1 MKEESVAASASDQ
14 TSNRVA
20 QKDAV
25 TDLSTEGM
33 NQRVAS
39 APKAGRSLWSDA
51 WARMKKNKAALIS
64 FYFIIAVCLVA
75 ILAPWIAPHSFET
88 QNIDRTLM
96 PPDAQ
101 NWLGTDSLGR
111 DMLSRI
117 IYGARMS
124 MAVGIFTAI
133 VSLVIGGV
141 YGAVSGWMGGWVDS
155 ALMRVIDILYAI
167 PSLVLLILV
176 GVIFNS
182 VNLFENPE
190 LKALTGIFLAL
201 SIVGW
206 VSLARLVRGQVLQVR
221 EMLYVEGARALG
233 ASSWRIVGKH
243 IFPNIL
249 GPIIVMLTFQIPS
262 NILFESFLSFIG
274 LGLQPPYSSWGVLAN
289 DGWRAKSYPHLIFF
303 PGLALFLT
311 MLAFNLLGDGLRD
324 AFDPKMKNRS

>member
-1 MKEESVAASASDQ
+1 MISQ
-14 TSNRVA
+14 P
-20 QKDAV
+20 
-25 TDLSTEGM
+25 STLQLDPGNELPAEMG
-33 NQRVAS
+33 
-39 APKAGRSLWSDA
+39 KSLWSDG
-51 WARMKKNKAALIS
+51 WRRMKRNRAALWS
-64 FYFIIAVCLVA
+64 FYFIIFVCLVA
-75 ILAPWIAPHSFET
+75 TFASWIAPFSYET
-88 QNIDRTLM
+88 QKVDRALM
-96 PPDAQ
+96 GPNGV

-124 MAVGIFTAI
+124 MSVGIITALF
-133 VSLVIGGV
+133 SLIIGGF
-141 YGAVSGWMGGWVDS
+141 YGAVSGWMGGWVD
-155 ALMRVIDILYAI
+155 AVLMRIIDILYAI
-167 PSLVLLILV
+167 PSVVLLILV

-182 VNLFENPE
+182 VNIFESPE

-201 SIVGW
+201 SVVGW

-221 EMLYVEGARALG
+221 EMMYVEGARAIG
-233 ASSWRIVGKH
+233 SSSWRIVGRH

-274 LGLQPPYSSWGVLAN
+274 LGLQPPFSSWGVLAN
-289 DGWRAKSYPHLIFF
+289 DGWKAKSYPHLILY

-324 AFDPKMKNRS
+324 AFDPKMKSRG